1 MHATPLT
8 DVDIKCAWNVVPVDI
23 NGRIIF
29 IILLFIPLVASP
41 YTETAL

>member
-1 MHATPLT
+1 MREYFFFPFLNIMHATPLT

-29 IILLFIPLVASP
+29 IIL
-41 YTETAL
+41 